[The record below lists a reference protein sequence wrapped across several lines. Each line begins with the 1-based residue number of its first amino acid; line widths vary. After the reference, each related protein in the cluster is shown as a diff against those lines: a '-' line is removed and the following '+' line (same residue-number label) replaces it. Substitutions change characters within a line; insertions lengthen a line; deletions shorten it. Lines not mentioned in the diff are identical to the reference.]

1 MHPVLCCVG
10 DLAEDVV
17 VWLPGPLRFGTDT
30 PGVRVERRRGGS
42 AANVAVFAAGAGTPS
57 RFVGRVGTDPL
68 GDRLV
73 AELTAAGVEARL
85 ERAGRTGSIVVLV
98 TPDGERS
105 MLPDR
110 GGATDLGRID
120 PAALHGCSWVH
131 LPAYS
136 LLVDPIGTACE
147 RLVAEAHR
155 RGVRV
160 SVDASSVALLLQVGA
175 AAARARMEALA
186 PHVVFANRDE
196 AEVLGLLARPFPAP
210 ALTMVKAGAE
220 PVVVLAEGTAPL
232 VVAVPSAPHVR
243 DTTGAGDAFA
253 AGVLGALAHDRSA
266 GAAVLAG
273 CALAA
278 RVLAQPGATLGPP
291 PGAAHPPP
299 VSTVPPA

>member
-1 MHPVLCCVG
+1 MQPVLCCVG

-57 RFVGRVGTDPL
+57 RFVGRVGADPL
-68 GDRLV
+68 GRRLV
-73 AELTAAGVEARL
+73 AELTAAGVEARV
-85 ERAGRTGSIVVLV
+85 EWAGRTGSIVVLV

-110 GGATDLGRID
+110 GGATDLERID
-120 PAALHGCSWVH
+120 PATLHGCSWVH

-136 LLVDPIGTACE
+136 LLVEPLGAACE
-147 RLVAEAHR
+147 GLVAEAHR

-160 SVDASSVALLLQVGA
+160 SVDASSVALLHQVGA
-175 AAARARMEALA
+175 AEARARMEALA

-196 AEVLGLLARPFPAP
+196 ADVLGLLARPFPVP
-210 ALTMVKAGAE
+210 ALTVVKAGAD
-220 PVVVLAEGTAPL
+220 PVTVLADGPAPL
-232 VVAVPSAPHVR
+232 LVPVPAVATVR

-253 AGVLGALAHDRSA
+253 AGVLGALASGRPAD
-266 GAAVLAG
+266 AAVLAG
-273 CALAA
+273 CELAA
-278 RVLAQPGATLGPP
+278 RVLAQPGATLGPAAGHQP
-291 PGAAHPPP
+291 PR
-299 VSTVPPA
+299 STVPPA